1 MYILAPRPLYYQHCP
16 LEINAD
22 DNHKSGQFSVVLI
35 IAVDSSGHAPILK
48 QFPRNEGGNFSPKR
62 RKKFDAF
69 FLEKK
74 NISLLCERAFSNIAS
89 LCEVDC
95 LSSYGFLAIY

>member
-74 NISLLCERAFSNIAS
+74 KIYLCYVNGHFRILQA
-89 LCEVDC
+89 CVR
-95 LSSYGFLAIY
+95 